1 MKNLKKRLQH
11 GETLHGCW
19 VNLGSSVTAE
29 IVGMSGFDWVL
40 IDLEH
45 GAGVEKDVLHQ
56 LQALEHT
63 SAAAVVRVESSQRQR
78 IHRVLDMGAEGV
90 MVPRIGNATE
100 AAAVASGL
108 HYPPDGSRGIAKMVR
123 ASGFGQNFPD
133 YYKNAKEN
141 ILGIVQIETAEV
153 LSHLDAVAALAGIDV
168 LFIGPSDLSM
178 ELGIFGQFD
187 HPLFK
192 DAVHATVNAAQK
204 AGKATGILLQHPDDY
219 KKYHDI
225 GIRLIACGADGTFV
239 AEGARNMAN
248 KLKAM
253 L

>member
-1 MKNLKKRLQH
+1 
-11 GETLHGCW
+11 
-19 VNLGSSVTAE
+19 
-29 IVGMSGFDWVL
+29 
-40 IDLEH
+40 
-45 GAGVEKDVLHQ
+45 
-56 LQALEHT
+56 
-63 SAAAVVRVESSQRQR
+63 
-78 IHRVLDMGAEGV
+78 
-90 MVPRIGNATE
+90 MVPRISNATE

-108 HYPPDGSRGIAKMVR
+108 HYPPDGNRGIAKMVR

>member
-1 MKNLKKRLQH
+1 MKNLKKRLRQ
-11 GETLHGCW
+11 GDTLHGCW
-19 VNLGSSVTAE
+19 LNLGSSVTAE

-63 SAAAVVRVESSQRQR
+63 PAAAVVRVESAQRQR

-90 MVPRIGNATE
+90 MVPRIGNAME

-108 HYPPDGSRGIAKMVR
+108 HYPPDGNRGIAKMVR

-225 GIRLIACGADGTFV
+225 GIRMIACGADGTFV